1 MNPKD
6 EFLFYDGIE
15 DALEKSIIASG
26 KTKKE
31 IASVL
36 YPDCQIETAKSR
48 LSRALSP
55 EHTDVH
61 ISIGHMTAIMKEAR
75 PDDIINYLCD
85 EFNFERPNNKT
96 AEKIKKNIQAEI
108 SEINSRLK
116 ILIRQLPA
124 LEDEK

>member
-1 MNPKD
+1 MNQ
-6 EFLFYDGIE
+6 FLFYDSLE
-15 DALEKSIIASG
+15 DALEKAIIASG

-31 IASVL
+31 IASAL

-55 EHTDVH
+55 KHTDVN
-61 ISIGHMTAIMKEAR
+61 ISIGHMTAIMKESR
-75 PDDIINYLCD
+75 PDDIINFLCD
-85 EFNFERPNNKT
+85 EFGFERPTKKT
-96 AEKIKKNIQAEI
+96 SEKIKKNIQAEI

-124 LEDEK
+124 LEDEEKK

>member
-1 MNPKD
+1 MSQ
-6 EFLFYDGIE
+6 FLFYDSIE
-15 DALEKSIIASG
+15 DAMEKSIIASG

-55 EHTDVH
+55 EHSDVN
-61 ISIGHMTAIMKEAR
+61 ISTGHMLATMNAAR
-75 PDDIINYLCD
+75 PDDVIYFLCD
-85 EFNFERPNNKT
+85 QFGFIRPDKKT
-96 AEKIKKNIQAEI
+96 SDRIKKDIQAEI
-108 SEINSRLK
+108 QEINSRLK